1 MSGRI
6 RLKGWILDYTV
17 QNMPRPREFDEAEVV
32 RTAMEAF
39 WSHGYDGASVDDLA
53 EATGLSRSSLYNAFG
68 GKLELF
74 CAALDRYRAGPAN
87 EVLEPLLTDRGASA
101 LRQFFTRLMKFV
113 ESPAACRGCLMVNT
127 AMEPEHGP
135 QVRQRVNEHFALVHR
150 CIERSYG
157 EAICDGDVSSED
169 GAHCVAQWLV
179 AVIRGVLV
187 SATSGVDVNEIK
199 NNIRMTQRQLGLA

>member
-1 MSGRI
+1 M
-6 RLKGWILDYTV
+6 V
-17 QNMPRPREFDEAEVV
+17 QNMARPREFDDAEVIA
-32 RTAMEAF
+32 RAMEAF
-39 WSHGYDGASVDDLA
+39 WSRGYDGASVDDLA

-87 EVLEPLLTDRGASA
+87 EVIEPLLTERGAPA

-127 AMEPEHGP
+127 AMEPAHGP
-135 QVRQRVNEHFALVHR
+135 QVRQRVKEHFELLHR

-157 EAICDGDVSSED
+157 EAICDGEIRSED
-169 GAHCVAQWLV
+169 SADAVAQWLV
-179 AVIRGVLV
+179 AFVRGVLV
-187 SATSGVDVNEIK
+187 SAASDVDTGEIK
-199 NNIRMTQRQLGLA
+199 NSIRMTRRQLGLA